1 MTKEDL
7 KILAITLFLG
17 LIIAGKAIHDARAE
31 KPKHQTKIITTFE
44 LQQRLKDMGLYKGIV
59 DGVVGKET
67 LAAWQEAVMR
77 QQMKEWDLR
86 MKRTLKK

>member
-17 LIIAGKAIHDARAE
+17 LILGGKVIYDVKAE

-44 LQQRLKDMGLYKGIV
+44 LQQQLKDLGLYRGIV

-77 QQMKEWDLR
+77 QQMKEWDIR
-86 MKRTLKK
+86 YKKAAGK